1 VKAWRVRQYGAPG
14 DVLQLDDVDE
24 PEPGDGEVGRSVVR
38 LS

>member
-1 VKAWRVRQYGAPG
+1 VRQYGAPG

-24 PEPGDGEVGRSVVR
+24 PGDGEVGRAVIG